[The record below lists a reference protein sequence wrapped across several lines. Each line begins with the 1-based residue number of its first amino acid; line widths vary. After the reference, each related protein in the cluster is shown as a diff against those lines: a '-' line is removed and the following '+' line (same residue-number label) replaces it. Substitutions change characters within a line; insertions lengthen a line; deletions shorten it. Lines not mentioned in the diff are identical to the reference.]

1 MKKTFTILSALL
13 VSCTTFAQFP
23 SNGLQLY
30 CTFDGNT
37 TDFSGNDHEVS
48 TSGTDYL
55 TRFANSLGDSVI
67 RNTPGETNNT
77 FLNYTGSE
85 SDFETQDFTI
95 VANYDA
101 MSIGQTY
108 ANLYELGASNGVQV
122 YFRIRYNGSSYYLEA
137 GHYNETT
144 QTGNH
149 AQVTINSLVSN
160 YHRFTFASSYDS
172 NNLTRTITLYYDGNV
187 LHTET
192 YNLNTLI
199 DFNSA
204 TKNIQ
209 ILGRNGNQA
218 LSAPGKMDDFLFYNR
233 TLDANEIMEFE
244 NLCSFVNKFSESN
257 GDYTAVEM
265 PFVSFE
271 WTDCSSYSTVFS
283 TAATFTPTISGDY
296 ALITTYDNSADVCK
310 DTSACFNISIA
321 GVNNLNTDAYFKL
334 FPNPATTSLTLTN
347 LPTDATIQLIDQTGR
362 IVTTENATTQTQ
374 SIATNTLHSGIYFV
388 HVTGKNGE
396 TSTQKLVIE

>member
-13 VSCTTFAQFP
+13 LSCSAFAQYP
-23 SNGLQLY
+23 SEGLQLY

-37 TDFSGNDHEVS
+37 TDYSGNNHVVS
-48 TSGTDYL
+48 TTGTDYF
-55 TRFANSLGDSVI
+55 TRYSISLGDSVI

-95 VANYDA
+95 VANYDP

-108 ANLYELGASNGVQV
+108 ANLYELGASTGVQV
-122 YFRIRYNGSSYYLEA
+122 YFRIRYNGSTYYLEA

-149 AQVTINSLVSN
+149 AQVSINSLVSN
-160 YHRFTFASSYDS
+160 YHRFTCASSYDPINS
-172 NNLTRTITLYYDGNV
+172 TRTITLYYDGNL

-192 YNLNTLI
+192 YGSNTLI

-244 NLCSFVNKFSESN
+244 NICSFINKFSESN

-265 PFVSFE
+265 PFVTFE
-271 WTDCSSYSTVFS
+271 WTDCSTYSSVFS
-283 TAATFTPTISGDY
+283 TAATFTPTIGGNY

-310 DTSACFNISIA
+310 DTSACFNISLA
-321 GVNNLNTDAYFKL
+321 GITNFNADSFIELY
-334 FPNPATTSLTLTN
+334 PNPATTSFTLTN
-347 LPTDATIQLIDQTGR
+347 LPTDATILVIDQTGR
-362 IVTTENATTQTQ
+362 IVTSENATTQTH
-374 SIATNTLHSGIYFV
+374 SISTSALHAGIYFV

-396 TSTQKLVIE
+396 TSMQKLVIE